1 MVCLLLRKVDMVLI
15 VHDSLLL
22 NKLLNRLLLVRDLEG
37 LRSTL
42 FSGLLVSGESS
53 HFSKVEY

>member
-1 MVCLLLRKVDMVLI
+1 MVLI

-22 NKLLNRLLLVRDLEG
+22 NRLLMVRDFEG

-42 FSGLLVSGESS
+42 FSGLLVSGG
-53 HFSKVEY
+53 HFSKVECWGNEISQMQ